1 MLGGTPII
9 PLAKHGHS
17 LDQHKE
23 HAVTATHTHTYQRGL
38 PLFHAIFLVGCLP
51 LFLGATLSDYAYSN
65 SYQIQWATFA
75 SWLNAGGLVFAGLAL
90 ISALISYFRAQPRSI
105 MLLIYP
111 ALLLLTWVLGFVNA
125 LIHARD
131 AWGMMPIGFALSLVV
146 TIFAGTAVWVGFSRF
161 GHGGK
166 P

>member
-1 MLGGTPII
+1 MLSG
-9 PLAKHGHS
+9 
-17 LDQHKE
+17 
-23 HAVTATHTHTYQRGL
+23 
-38 PLFHAIFLVGCLP
+38 
-51 LFLGATLSDYAYSN
+51 TLSDYAYSN

-111 ALLLLTWVLGFVNA
+111 ALWVLGFVNA

-166 P
+166 Q